1 MHGRECQARE
11 VNARHKRKPTNDQHS
26 ALLVHA
32 IHDLN
37 DQHSALLVHAVHDL
51 NDQHS
56 ALLLVHA
63 VHDLTDQHSALLV
76 HAVHDLNLEHI
87 NFVAEF
93 FRNMYCINLQVLL
106 LVV

>member
-1 MHGRECQARE
+1 M
-11 VNARHKRKPTNDQHS
+11 NARHKRKPTNDQHS

-56 ALLLVHA
+56 ALL
-63 VHDLTDQHSALLV
+63 V

-93 FRNMYCINLQVLL
+93 FQNMYCINLQVLL